1 MALEWRSIC
10 CQLLAFLA
18 KIEPLLQLI
27 TTRTGTTKMSPRTY
41 FLAHD
46 LGTTG
51 NKANLFDERGQ
62 PVASAF
68 AGYET
73 IYPRPGWAEQ
83 DAADWWRAVRD
94 STQEL
99 LSASIVAPGDIAA
112 VSFSGQM
119 MAALP
124 VDKSGV
130 PLRSAIIW
138 ADQRAT
144 AEAEFLADR
153 CGFEQVYRRT
163 GHRAGASYTAAK
175 VLWIQRHQPELYART
190 YQFLQAKDYAACKL
204 SGVFATDY
212 SDASGTNL
220 FDLERRDWAVDMIE
234 AVGLDPRKLPPVHP
248 SSTVIGKVTLEA
260 AAETGL
266 LTGTPVVIGG
276 GDGACATVGAGS
288 VHPGEAYNY
297 VGSSSW
303 IAVTS
308 EQPLYDPQMRTFTF
322 AHLDP
327 QLYFPTGTMQCA
339 GGSFD
344 WLERL
349 LRGEAC
355 PESSRR
361 GETRLYDEM
370 SAAAADVEPGAGGLL
385 FLPHLI
391 GERSPHWNPLA
402 RGAFVG
408 LTMSHG
414 RAEMARAV
422 LEGVAFNLRMIL
434 DAFLEQ
440 GADIQAMR
448 LIGGGARSSP
458 WRQILADVYGLPI
471 LRPALLAEATALGAA
486 IAGGV
491 GVGLFSDFLVAHEIV
506 QVEEAERPNPA
517 HSQRYAA
524 LYGLFQQT
532 YTALEPIFEQL
543 ATLEVGD

>member
-1 MALEWRSIC
+1 
-10 CQLLAFLA
+10 
-18 KIEPLLQLI
+18 
-27 TTRTGTTKMSPRTY
+27 MSQSRY
-41 FLAHD
+41 ILAHD

-51 NKANLFDERGQ
+51 NKATLFDADGTT
-62 PVASAF
+62 AATAF
-68 AGYET
+68 EAYET
-73 IYPRPGWAEQ
+73 AYPHPNWAEQ
-83 DAADWWRAVRD
+83 EPADWWRAVRD
-94 STQEL
+94 STWEL
-99 LSASIVAPGDIAA
+99 LTTSSVAPGDMAV
-112 VSFSGQM
+112 VSFSGM
-119 MAALP
+119 MNGALA
-124 VDKSGV
+124 VDATGA

-144 AEAEFLADR
+144 AEAEFLAHY
-153 CGFEQVYRRT
+153 CGVEQVYRRT

-175 VLWIQRHQPELYART
+175 MLWIQRHQPDLYART
-190 YQFLQAKDYAACKL
+190 HQFLQAKDYAAYKL

-220 FDLERRDWAVDMIE
+220 FDLEWRDWAVDMIQ

-248 SSTVIGKVTLEA
+248 SNTVIGKVTTEA

-266 LTGTPVVIGG
+266 LAGTPVVIGG

-288 VHPGEAYNY
+288 VRPGDAYNY
-297 VGSSSW
+297 IGSSSW
-303 IAVTS
+303 IAVTA

-327 QLYFPTGTMQCA
+327 KLYFPTGTMQSA

-349 LRGEAC
+349 LRGE
-355 PESSRR
+355 

-370 SAAAADVEPGAGGLL
+370 SAAAASVEPGARGLL
-385 FLPHLI
+385 FLPYLI

-402 RGAFVG
+402 RGGFVG

-422 LEGVAFNLRMIL
+422 LEGVAFNLKMIL

-440 GADIQAMR
+440 GTAIQAMR
-448 LIGGGARSSP
+448 LIGGGARSAL

-471 LRPALLAEATALGAA
+471 LRPALLAEATSLGAA

-491 GVGLFSDFLVAHEIV
+491 GVGLFPDFSVAHELV
-506 QVEEAERPNPA
+506 QVEEGERPNA
-517 HSQRYAA
+517 AAQARYAE
-524 LYGLFQQT
+524 LYPLFQET
-532 YTALEPIFEQL
+532 YRALEPIYEQL
-543 ATLEVGD
+543 GKKQVA

>member
-1 MALEWRSIC
+1 VSQSCYI
-10 CQLLAFLA
+10 
-18 KIEPLLQLI
+18 
-27 TTRTGTTKMSPRTY
+27 
-41 FLAHD
+41 LAHD

-51 NKANLFDERGQ
+51 NKAMLFDAAGAT
-62 PVASAF
+62 VATTFEA
-68 AGYET
+68 YET
-73 IYPRPGWAEQ
+73 AYPRPGWAEQ

-94 STQEL
+94 STWKL
-99 LSASIVAPGDIAA
+99 LTSSGVAPGDIAV
-112 VSFSGQM
+112 VSFSGM
-119 MAALP
+119 MNGALA
-124 VDKSGV
+124 VDATGV

-144 AEAEFLADR
+144 AEAEFLAR
-153 CGFEQVYRRT
+153 CCGAEQVYRST
-163 GHRAGASYTAAK
+163 GHRASASYTAAK
-175 VLWIQRHQPELYART
+175 ALWIQRHQPGLYAHT
-190 YQFLQAKDYAACKL
+190 HQFLQAKDYAVYKL

-234 AVGLDPRKLPPVHP
+234 AVGLHARKLPPVHP
-248 SSTVIGKVTLEA
+248 SSTVIGQVTPQA
-260 AAETGL
+260 ASETGL
-266 LTGTPVVIGG
+266 LAGTPVVIGG

-288 VHPGEAYNY
+288 VRPGDAYNY
-297 VGSSSW
+297 IGSSSW
-303 IAVTS
+303 IAVTA

-327 QLYFPTGTMQCA
+327 KLYFPTGTMQCA

-349 LRGEAC
+349 LRGEGA
-355 PESSRR
+355 
-361 GETRLYDEM
+361 TRLYDEM
-370 SAAAADVEPGAGGLL
+370 STAAAGVEPGAKGLL
-385 FLPHLI
+385 FLPYLI

-402 RGAFVG
+402 RGVFVG

-422 LEGVAFNLRMIL
+422 LEGVALNLKLIL
-434 DAFLEQ
+434 GAFLEQ
-440 GADIQAMR
+440 GAAIQAMR
-448 LIGGGARSSP
+448 LIGGAARSAL

-471 LRPALLAEATALGAA
+471 LRPGLLVEATSLGAA

-491 GVGLFSDFLVAHEIV
+491 GVGLFPDFGVAHEIV

-543 ATLEVGD
+543 ATLGVGD